1 MSTNPLNHLQDMFR
15 ESVRK
20 FLCDEVAPL
29 QQGFEA
35 AGQPT
40 REVWKALG
48 DMVSGLRVSR
58 LPPALPL
65 AGVVGGEHPRGAG
78 RGGRLLPRRDDRD
91 RGAGLQVAGPDT
103 SVVISPTTQLLL
115 LPQLRDPLDHS
126 DALHLALR

>member
-1 MSTNPLNHLQDMFR
+1 MSTNLLTNLQDMFR

-48 DMVSGLRVSR
+48 DMVSGCRVSCA
-58 LPPALPL
+58 PPTL
-65 AGVVGGEHPRGAG
+65 
-78 RGGRLLPRRDDRD
+78 
-91 RGAGLQVAGPDT
+91 
-103 SVVISPTTQLLL
+103 
-115 LPQLRDPLDHS
+115 
-126 DALHLALR
+126 